1 VVTLPFDS
9 SGAEPHRFRQLAESF
24 GGDPERYDRARRP
37 GYPQALVDQ
46 IVAASP
52 GREVLDVGIGTGIA
66 AQAFQ
71 TAGCTVLGVDPD
83 ERMAEYAR
91 RKGFQVEVAR
101 FEKWEPGGRVF
112 DTVVAGQTWHWLDPV
127 AGAAKAA
134 LVLRP
139 GGRLAVFWN
148 AMELPPE
155 LGVALADAFR
165 RVVPGAPAARATTG
179 GPAGYQAFYA
189 KAADG
194 VRDARAF
201 SEPERWQ
208 IDWERAY
215 TRDEWLEAMA
225 TGGGFNR
232 LERSQFDALLADAG
246 AVIDAMGGSVTVKYA
261 TVAVTALR
269 LSTS

>member
-1 VVTLPFDS
+1 MVTLPPAS
-9 SGAEPHRFRQLAESF
+9 SGPEPHRLRQLAEGF
-24 GGDPERYDRARRP
+24 GADPERYDRARP

-71 TAGCTVLGVDPD
+71 AAGCTVLGVDPD

-91 RKGFQVEVAR
+91 RRGFQVEVAR
-101 FEKWEPGGRVF
+101 FEGWEPADRTF
-112 DTVVAGQTWHWLDPV
+112 DAVIAGQTWHWLDPV

-139 GGRLAVFWN
+139 GGRLAVF
-148 AMELPPE
+148 
-155 LGVALADAFR
+155 
-165 RVVPGAPAARATTG
+165 
-179 GPAGYQAFYA
+179 
-189 KAADG
+189 
-194 VRDARAF
+194 
-201 SEPERWQ
+201 
-208 IDWERAY
+208 
-215 TRDEWLEAMA
+215 RDEWLETMA

-232 LERSQFDALLADAG
+232 LDPTQLDALLANAG
-246 AVIDAMGGSVTVKYA
+246 AVIHAMGGSVIVKYA

>member
-1 VVTLPFDS
+1 MVILPPGS
-9 SGAEPHRFRQLAESF
+9 SGAEPHRFRLLAEGF
-24 GGDPERYDRARRP
+24 GGDPERYHRARP
-37 GYPQALVDQ
+37 DCPQALVDQ

-71 TAGCTVLGVDPD
+71 AAGCTVLGVDPD

-91 RKGFQVEVAR
+91 RRGLQVEVAR
-101 FEKWEPGGRVF
+101 FEEWEPAGRTF
-112 DTVVAGQTWHWLDPV
+112 DAVIAGQTWHWLDPG

-134 LVLRP
+134 LVLQP

-148 AMELPPE
+148 AMELPSDVGE
-155 LGVALADAFR
+155 ALADAFR
-165 RVVPGAPAARATTG
+165 RVVPGAPAARAPTG

-189 KAADG
+189 KAPDG
-194 VRDARAF
+194 IRDARAF

-208 IDWERAY
+208 VDWERAY

-232 LERSQFDALLADAG
+232 LERSQLDALLADAG
-246 AVIDAMGGSVTVKYA
+246 AVIDAIGGSVTVKYA
-261 TVAVTALR
+261 TVAVTALS
-269 LSTS
+269 LCTS

>member
-1 VVTLPFDS
+1 MVTLPPAS
-9 SGAEPHRFRQLAESF
+9 SGPEPHRLRQLAEGF
-24 GGDPERYDRARRP
+24 GADPERYDRARP

-71 TAGCTVLGVDPD
+71 AAGCTVLGVDPD

-91 RKGFQVEVAR
+91 RRGFQVEVAR
-101 FEKWEPGGRVF
+101 FEGWEPADRTF
-112 DTVVAGQTWHWLDPV
+112 DAVIAGQTWHWLDPV

-148 AMELPPE
+148 AMELPAD
-155 LGVALADAFR
+155 LGDALADAFR
-165 RVVPGAPAARATTG
+165 RIVPGARSARATTG
-179 GPAGYQAFYA
+179 GYQTFFAS
-189 KAADG
+189 AADG
-194 VRDARAF
+194 IRQARAL
-201 SEPERWQ
+201 SEPEQWQ
-208 IDWERAY
+208 VDWECSY
-215 TRDEWLEAMA
+215 TRDEWLETMA

-232 LERSQFDALLADAG
+232 LDPTQLDALLANAG
-246 AVIDAMGGSVTVKYA
+246 AVIHAMGGSVIVKYA